1 MKKLKCVFII
11 IFLII
16 AFTTVVS
23 ISKCQENELGS
34 VAQGIIDEIE
44 TSGNDECM
52 VELKTVTNFEWD
64 RAIIASADFFAMG
77 YSSETLEDI
86 WKIEYDPQSDFR
98 SRILFVKDNKVVYEE
113 SYAASIEESAKFNIS
128 VSPSLDYYC
137 ILPYDDSFVFVTKE
151 KNKSSTCYSLIIYPE
166 DKMN

>member
-52 VELKTVTNFEWD
+52 
-64 RAIIASADFFAMG
+64 G
-77 YSSETLEDI
+77 
-86 WKIEYDPQSDFR
+86 
-98 SRILFVKDNKVVYEE
+98 
-113 SYAASIEESAKFNIS
+113 
-128 VSPSLDYYC
+128 
-137 ILPYDDSFVFVTKE
+137 
-151 KNKSSTCYSLIIYPE
+151 
-166 DKMN
+166 

>member
-1 MKKLKCVFII
+1 
-11 IFLII
+11 
-16 AFTTVVS
+16 
-23 ISKCQENELGS
+23 
-34 VAQGIIDEIE
+34 
-44 TSGNDECM
+44 M

-86 WKIEYDPQSDFR
+86 WKIEYDPQSNFR

-137 ILPYDDSFVFVTKE
+137 ILPYDDSFAFVTKE
-151 KNKSSTCYSLIIYPE
+151 KHKSRTCYSLIIYPKN
-166 DKMN
+166 KMN

>member
-1 MKKLKCVFII
+1 MFP
-11 IFLII
+11 
-16 AFTTVVS
+16 
-23 ISKCQENELGS
+23 
-34 VAQGIIDEIE
+34 
-44 TSGNDECM
+44 
-52 VELKTVTNFEWD
+52 
-64 RAIIASADFFAMG
+64 ADFFAMG

-151 KNKSSTCYSLIIYPE
+151 KHKSSTCYSLIIYPE

>member
-1 MKKLKCVFII
+1 MIFII

-86 WKIEYDPQSDFR
+86 WKIEYDPQSNFR
-98 SRILFVKDNKVVYEE
+98 SRILFVK
-113 SYAASIEESAKFNIS
+113 
-128 VSPSLDYYC
+128 
-137 ILPYDDSFVFVTKE
+137 
-151 KNKSSTCYSLIIYPE
+151 II
-166 DKMN
+166 K

>member
-86 WKIEYDPQSDFR
+86 WKIEYDPQSNFR

-113 SYAASIEESAKFNIS
+113 SYAESAKFNIS

-137 ILPYDDSFVFVTKE
+137 ILPYDDSFAFVTKE
-151 KNKSSTCYSLIIYPE
+151 KHKSSTCYSLIIYPKN
-166 DKMN
+166 KMN

>member
-64 RAIIASADFFAMG
+64 RAIIASADF
-77 YSSETLEDI
+77 SQWDI
-86 WKIEYDPQSDFR
+86 LLKHWKIFGKLSM
-98 SRILFVKDNKVVYEE
+98 IL
-113 SYAASIEESAKFNIS
+113 SQI
-128 VSPSLDYYC
+128 LDQGFY
-137 ILPYDDSFVFVTKE
+137 L
-151 KNKSSTCYSLIIYPE
+151 
-166 DKMN
+166 

>member
-113 SYAASIEESAKFNIS
+113 SYAASIEESEKFNIS

-137 ILPYDDSFVFVTKE
+137 ILPYDDSFVFVAKE
-151 KNKSSTCYSLIIYPE
+151 KHKSSTCYSLIIYPE

>member
-98 SRILFVKDNKVVYEE
+98 SRIL
-113 SYAASIEESAKFNIS
+113 SAKFNIS

-151 KNKSSTCYSLIIYPE
+151 KHKSSTCYSLIIYPE